1 MTLNKNIVLIGM
13 PGSGKTTIAKKLS
26 EMLDVTSIDVDELIE
41 KSENKSITEIFKKGE
56 DEFRAI
62 ETNTIKKLSTK
73 NGIIISTG
81 GGVIKNKA
89 NIDLLKKNGIILFI
103 NRPIPNILE
112 DIDAENR
119 PLLKEGTSKLYN
131 LFRER
136 YPLYSKYCDYE
147 ILNNGDIIDLS
158 DKIIKIIRE
167 I

>member
-1 MTLNKNIVLIGM
+1 MILNKNIVLIGM

-26 EMLDVTSIDVDELIE
+26 DMIDVPSVDVDELIE
-41 KSENKSITEIFKKGE
+41 KSENKSIPEIFKKGE
-56 DEFRAI
+56 DEFRTI
-62 ETNTIKKLSTK
+62 ETKIIKKISTE

-81 GGVIKNKA
+81 GGVIKNKT
-89 NIDLLKKNGIILFI
+89 NINFLKKNGIILFI
-103 NRPIPNILE
+103 NRPIANILE

-119 PLLKEGTSKLYN
+119 PLLKGKASEIYN
-131 LFRER
+131 LFHER

-147 ILNNGDIIDLS
+147 ILNNGDIIDLA

>member
-41 KSENKSITEIFKKGE
+41 KSQNKSITEIFKKGE
-56 DEFRAI
+56 DEFRTI
-62 ETNTIKKLSTK
+62 ETDTIKKLSTE

-81 GGVIKNKA
+81 GGVIKNKS
-89 NIDLLKKNGIILFI
+89 NINLLKKNGIILFI

-112 DIDAENR
+112 DIDAESR

-131 LFRER
+131 LFHER